1 MRIVLVEPNLSGHH
15 KLYLI
20 TFKKILL
27 QLGHEVSVIS
37 TDIHFATEGCKVRY
51 TSPKLYFKKGIGKKL
66 NVFYN
71 LFLTVLNLIRVRCII
86 RKKDVDIV
94 FFCCFDDYMNELM
107 PAFLF
112 DWVFPIKTSGLL
124 LKARTYKGQLFFDR
138 RNILKADHIHSI
150 ATLEEFAEEELNRY
164 IKRVVVFPDF
174 ADPQS
179 PNKQFDLANLIVE
192 KARGRK
198 IVIVIGALDM
208 RKGIKTFVEC
218 AKLLPKD
225 HYYFVMAGKAHFSE
239 VEDAYVKQQFDQEN
253 GLYYPFHIPTEA
265 DFNRLIEISH
275 VIFAAYVNF
284 PQSSNML
291 AKAAIFK
298 KPLIVSAGYYM
309 EAIVEKYGM
318 GYVIDQDS
326 VSDACCVIKEAV
338 EKWHYSPMAQK
349 YLDNNSIHNL
359 NACFDA
365 LLNS

>member
-1 MRIVLVEPNLSGHH
+1 MRVVLVEPNLSGHH
-15 KLYLI
+15 KLYLT

-27 QLGHEVSVIS
+27 QLGHEVFVIS
-37 TDIHFATEGCKVRY
+37 TDTCFATEGCQVRY
-51 TSPKLYFKKGIGKKL
+51 TSPRLYFKMGIGKKL
-66 NVFYN
+66 NVCYN
-71 LFLTVLNLIRVRCII
+71 LFLTVLNLIRVRCAI
-86 RKKDVDIV
+86 RKDVDIV

-112 DWVFPIKTSGLL
+112 DWIFPIKTSGLL
-124 LKARTYKGQLFFDR
+124 LKARNYKGQPFFDR

-150 ATLEEFAEEELNRY
+150 ATLEEFAGEELSRY

-179 PNKQFDLANLIVE
+179 PNKQFDLANLIEE

-198 IVIVIGALDM
+198 IVTVIGALDM

-239 VEDAYVKQQFDQEN
+239 GEEAYVKRQFSQEN
-253 GLYYPFHIPTEA
+253 EFYYPFHIPTEA

-275 VIFAAYVNF
+275 VIYAAYVDF

-291 AKAAIFK
+291 AKATIFK

-326 VSDACCVIKEAV
+326 ASDACCVIKEAV
-338 EKWHYSPMAQK
+338 AKWHYSPMAQK
-349 YLDNNSIHNL
+349 YLDKNSIHNL
-359 NACFDA
+359 KACFDT
-365 LLNS
+365 LLSS